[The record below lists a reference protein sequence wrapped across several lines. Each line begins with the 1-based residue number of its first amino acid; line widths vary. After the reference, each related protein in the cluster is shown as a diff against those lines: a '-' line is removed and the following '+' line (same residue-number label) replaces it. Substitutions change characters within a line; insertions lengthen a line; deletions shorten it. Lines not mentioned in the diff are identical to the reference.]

1 MNPKHMEE
9 KFIRFAKSATIVTVS
24 SIFSG
29 MFRTMEDVD
38 VVDLEKLRSVT
49 LSECVV
55 GTLFE
60 GGGRVWW
67 GCV

>member
-1 MNPKHMEE
+1 MNPKQLEE

-29 MFRTMEDVD
+29 MFRTLEDVD

-49 LSECVV
+49 LSECV
-55 GTLFE
+55 
-60 GGGRVWW
+60 
-67 GCV
+67 